1 MTYEKCKTRLFS
13 SKQNFEIDDQINE
26 FIERED
32 CQIIDIKFSSLLD
45 TYHNII
51 MFFALVI
58 YKEKE
63 SE

>member
-1 MTYEKCKTRLFS
+1 MTYEKCKTKLFL
-13 SKQNFEIDDQINE
+13 SKQNFEIDEQINE

-51 MFFALVI
+51 MFFALLI

-63 SE
+63 

>member
-1 MTYEKCKTRLFS
+1 MTYEKCKTKLFS
-13 SKQNFEIDDQINE
+13 SKQYFEIDDQINE

-63 SE
+63 

>member
-1 MTYEKCKTRLFS
+1 MTYEKCKTKLFL
-13 SKQNFEIDDQINE
+13 SKQNFEIDEQINE

-63 SE
+63 